1 MAMHRIVLLPGDG
14 IGPEVVGAA
23 TRVLDA
29 VADTTEFEY
38 ASEAYGIGGAAIDDA
53 GVPLPD
59 STLDACRNADAVL
72 LGAVGGPAWD
82 GVDREIRPESGL
94 LALREGLGVFANL
107 RPVRVAD
114 AMVGESPLRE
124 DVVRGTDLLVVR
136 ELTGGIYFGKPS
148 RRSETAAVSSMTY
161 TSEEIE
167 RIARIAFA
175 EARKRSARVTSVDKA
190 NVLEVSQLWRDTV
203 GRVQSTDYSDVALD
217 HMYVDN
223 AAMQIVR
230 SPRQFDVILTG
241 NLFGDILS
249 DLSATLP
256 GSLGLLPSSS
266 IGGTV
271 GLYEPVHGSAPDLAG
286 RDMANPIATILSVAL
301 MLDDLNE
308 VTAAQRVRDAVDHV
322 LKRGL
327 RTADLH
333 RNGTVGVGTSSMA
346 DAISA
351 RVRELECPHPKSLNL
366 SV

>member
-14 IGPEVVGAA
+14 IGPEVVRA
-23 TRVLDA
+23 TTHVLDA
-29 VADTTEFEY
+29 LADTTEFEY
-38 ASEAYGIGGAAIDDA
+38 SSEEFAIGGAAIDDV

-94 LALREGLGVFANL
+94 LALREGLGVYANL
-107 RPVRVAD
+107 RPVRVSD

-124 DVVRGTDLLVVR
+124 DVVKGTDLLVVR

-148 RRSETAAVSSMTY
+148 HRSETAAVSSMTY

-175 EARKRSARVTSVDKA
+175 IARKRSARVTSVDKA
-190 NVLEVSQLWRDTV
+190 NVLEVSQLWRETV
-203 GRVQSTDYSDVALD
+203 KRVQSMEFSDITLD

-249 DLSATLP
+249 DLAATLP

-308 VTAAQRVRDAVDHV
+308 VVAAQRVRNSVDHV
-322 LKRGL
+322 LQSGL

-333 RNGTVGVGTSSMA
+333 RNGTVGVGTSAMA
-346 DAISA
+346 VAICA
-351 RVRELECPHPKSLNL
+351 HVRALELTHSKSHNF